1 MTTPADTTTCALV
14 IVGGA
19 GAVGG
24 MIAESARG
32 EGDSVTI
39 VDPAPT
45 EPGGG
50 VVSGDIRA
58 PDRRLRAVLAGA
70 DAVILAVPEA
80 VALDAVPVVDRYMRP
95 GAVLVETLSVKSRI
109 HRVLGTS
116 APTRPAAGIN
126 PLFAPGLGMRGRAV
140 AVVVHRDSPAVD
152 RFLGAVAGW
161 GARPVVTSADEHDR
175 TAAATQTLT
184 HAAILAF
191 GLALGDLGVE
201 ADILVDAAPPPH
213 TTLLA
218 LLARVG
224 SGTPEVYH
232 DIQAGNPQ
240 AAAARAA
247 LAAALRRLSDVVAD
261 GGEREFGELMA
272 AALTPLGDH
281 VDDYRTLCADLFAGP
296 LAPRGRSEGGTP

>member
-1 MTTPADTTTCALV
+1 MTTPADTTTRTLV

-24 MIAESARG
+24 MLAEAARA
-32 EGDSVTI
+32 EGDSVTL
-39 VDPAPT
+39 VDPAPA
-45 EPGGG
+45 EPGYD
-50 VVSGDIRA
+50 VVSGDVRA
-58 PDRRLRAVLAGA
+58 PDERLRAVLAGA

-80 VALDAVPVVDRYMRP
+80 VALAAVPVVDRCMCP

-109 HRVLGTS
+109 HRVLGAS
-116 APTRPAAGIN
+116 APTRPAVGIN
-126 PLFAPGLGMRGRAV
+126 PLFAPALGMRGRAV
-140 AVVVHRDSPAVD
+140 AVVVHRGSPAVD
-152 RFLGAVAGW
+152 RFLDTVAGW
-161 GARPVVTSADEHDR
+161 GARPVVTGADEHDR
-175 TAAATQTLT
+175 IAAATQALT
-184 HAAILAF
+184 HAAVLAF

-201 ADILVDAAPPPH
+201 ADTLVCAATPPH

-240 AAAARAA
+240 ASTARAA
-247 LAAALRRLSDVVAD
+247 LAAALRRVSDVVEE

-272 AALTPLGDH
+272 AALAPLGDH
-281 VDDYRTLCADLFAGP
+281 VDDYRTLCAALFAGA
-296 LAPRGRSEGGTP
+296 LAPLGRPEGGTL